1 MTLNISLPAQTKTKP
16 RRWPPLQG
24 DWTFEDYLKL
34 PDNGMR
40 YEVIEG
46 ELFMSDAP
54 SPRHQE
60 VILRLAIFLFS
71 FVEDHHLGKL
81 YQSPIDV
88 VMTDVATPVQPDLL
102 FIANERLSIVQ
113 EKRIVGVPN
122 LVVEVLSPG
131 TAGVDRNRKFKTYA
145 RVGVAEYW
153 LVDPDENILEV
164 YVLRGQAYA
173 LLGTFQQN
181 DTISSEVLA
190 ELALPARH
198 IFPQSSI

>member
-1 MTLNISLPAQTKTKP
+1 MTLNISLPAQTKTKS

-46 ELFMSDAP
+46 DLFMSDAP
-54 SPRHQE
+54 SPKHQE

-71 FVEDHHLGKL
+71 FVDEHQLGKL

-88 VMTDVATPVQPDLL
+88 VMADLATPVQPDLL
-102 FIANERLSIVQ
+102 FIANDRLDIVQ

-122 LVVEVLSPG
+122 LVIEVLSPG

-145 RVGVAEYW
+145 RVGVKEYW
-153 LVDPDENILEV
+153 LVDPDENILEI

-173 LLGTFQQN
+173 LLGTFQKN

-190 ELALPARH
+190 ELSLPARH
-198 IFPQSSI
+198 IFP